1 MSANQIRFKSIN
13 MVDAPVREPQWRG
26 RPLPQKR
33 MCGRAETNRKFATPS
48 AGTQKPERLSTRVPN
63 QGAIS
68 KTRSNRKPPPGC
80 GPMNEKQRDPGNFA
94 DSDTPSNSRT
104 RPISLRDRWEELRYG
119 PMGRVLGYVLV
130 FTLVFIAIFLFLLFL
145 ERGHF

>member
-1 MSANQIRFKSIN
+1 
-13 MVDAPVREPQWRG
+13 
-26 RPLPQKR
+26 
-33 MCGRAETNRKFATPS
+33 
-48 AGTQKPERLSTRVPN
+48 
-63 QGAIS
+63 
-68 KTRSNRKPPPGC
+68 
-80 GPMNEKQRDPGNFA
+80 MNEKQRDPGNFA

>member
-1 MSANQIRFKSIN
+1 
-13 MVDAPVREPQWRG
+13 
-26 RPLPQKR
+26 
-33 MCGRAETNRKFATPS
+33 
-48 AGTQKPERLSTRVPN
+48 
-63 QGAIS
+63 
-68 KTRSNRKPPPGC
+68 
-80 GPMNEKQRDPGNFA
+80 MNEKQRDPENLA
-94 DSDTPSNSRT
+94 DSGTPRT